1 MNWELISEFVLAL
14 TLAILTRYAV
24 PYLKATLKAKDKEEL
39 AMLIDDLVMAA
50 EQVFIESG
58 KGQEKKMYVIEAL
71 IEAGHDITT
80 ETDAMIEASVY
91 RL

>member
-58 KGQEKKMYVIEAL
+58 KGQEKKMYVVEAL